1 MFKNL
6 NGRARDPVLITL
18 GDERCILSSA
28 VISRPG
34 AERSPP
40 DPEPQHPLQSPLA
53 SPWQHLASCAPF
65 GNNFPNLKW
74 WLAGKNK
81 TQHSYFPF
89 GRLQLILPVQK
100 KSSMAPSFP
109 KHCQPKYSNITLSS
123 TRERA
128 PGATTARCGLHT
140 LTNTAHPA
148 SSEKLAGIKLSWAN
162 FLTLSWEF
170 PLFLFFFCVKN
181 SGSYLG
187 SPRFSSLLPPAQA
200 PILFCSSHS
209 QLTKGNF
216 PSLPKSHPSLTS
228 LFTAE
233 DGNFCWCLLTH
244 PGRRGLRDPPQ
255 SYSKTIPLLPWAGG
269 I

>member
-6 NGRARDPVLITL
+6 NGRARDPVLITS

-109 KHCQPKYSNITLSS
+109 KHCQPKYSNITLNS

-140 LTNTAHPA
+140 LTNTAHPT

-170 PLFLFFFCVKN
+170 PLFLFFFVWRIRA
-181 SGSYLG
+181 LIWDLHV
-187 SPRFSSLLPPAQA
+187 SPRCSLQLRLQFCFAPLILSSQKETFLLSLNPTRP
-200 PILFCSSHS
+200 SHHFLQQKMEIS
-209 QLTKGNF
+209 
-216 PSLPKSHPSLTS
+216 
-228 LFTAE
+228 
-233 DGNFCWCLLTH
+233 
-244 PGRRGLRDPPQ
+244 
-255 SYSKTIPLLPWAGG
+255 AGAC
-269 I
+269 